1 MGTLVEVRGVW
12 CRPED
17 LERIKLYATML
28 AEASETV
35 GIIAEQGRAY
45 RVVRK
50 SNVKRKNDRLSSEID
65 RSSESHGQKD

>member
-1 MGTLVEVRGVW
+1 
-12 CRPED
+12 
-17 LERIKLYATML
+17 ML

-45 RVVRK
+45 KVVRK

-65 RSSESHGQKD
+65 RSSGSYGQKD